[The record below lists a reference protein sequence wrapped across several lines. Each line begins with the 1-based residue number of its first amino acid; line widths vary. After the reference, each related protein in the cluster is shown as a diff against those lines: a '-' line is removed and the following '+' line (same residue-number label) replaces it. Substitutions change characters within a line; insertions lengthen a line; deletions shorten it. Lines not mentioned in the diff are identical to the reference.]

1 MDEFNFEYF
10 KELYK
15 NYGVKL
21 TDGKD
26 GFVINGTPITGEEL
40 FSVIN
45 FYVEENKID
54 GNSK

>member
-10 KELYK
+10 KELCK

-21 TDGKD
+21 IDGKD

-40 FSVIN
+40 FPVID
-45 FYVEENKID
+45 FYIEEAKSN
-54 GNSK
+54 GSSE